1 MILKY
6 SNRIMNGF
14 KPNARTLANL
24 LAATVALNPMIA
36 LAQEMAPASGPIDI
50 VADEQEFGEDRV
62 IARGKVKVVHGDTI
76 IRAPIATLF
85 RDEAGQ
91 PKLAIFTGSPTLVQ
105 GTNSIRANKLTFDI
119 KAAKILAEGNAHS
132 EVISNSMDADQ
143 KPAPAAGGK
152 GAAAKKQPPK
162 KPTPDDEMEP
172 DLPPDDEKAQDNG
185 DPKDPNPNPPK
196 AQQQGESKP
205 QKIITDSDKQEFE
218 RTSGKFEAHGNV
230 RVTTQGINVRSNHL
244 RLLYGADQKA
254 EAVVFTGDVTAKRDA
269 NVTQADVMTYFL
281 TTQRLQATG
290 HVKSR
295 VVQEKAAGPKK
306 GGPQVNNSAQSGG
319 NTGMMSL
326 SKNDAQEIIIISDAQ
341 DYNKDTGR
349 VDAEGRVR
357 LYYGATTGIGP
368 KISIMSNEFGETEK
382 VIFTGR
388 SQITQPGR
396 RWIADRITY
405 TVEDNKVLAEGNT
418 RAIIVKNTPA
428 AGSPGAPKAAPQ
440 AVPAKAEPSSRL
452 ADDGR
457 NKTH

>member
-1 MILKY
+1 MLLRN
-6 SNRIMNGF
+6 SNRIINGF
-14 KPNARTLANL
+14 KPNARTLAHL
-24 LAATVALNPMIA
+24 LAATIALNPMIA
-36 LAQEMAPASGPIDI
+36 LAQDMAPSSGPIDI

-119 KAAKILAEGNAHS
+119 KAARILAEGNAHS
-132 EVISNSMDADQ
+132 EVLSNSMDADQ
-143 KPAPAAGGK
+143 KPAPA
-152 GAAAKKQPPK
+152 GAKAAAPAKKQPPK
-162 KPTPDDEMEP
+162 KMTPDDEMEP
-172 DLPPDDEKAQDNG
+172 DPPPDDEKADYG
-185 DPKDPNPNPPK
+185 DPKDPSPNAPK
-196 AQQQGESKP
+196 AAQTEAKP

-244 RLLYGADQKA
+244 RLVYGTDQKA

-306 GGPQVNNSAQSGG
+306 GGLQVNNSSQSGA
-319 NTGMMSL
+319 NSGMMSL

-418 RAIIVKNTPA
+418 RAIIVKNTSGGGA
-428 AGSPGAPKAAPQ
+428 AAPKAAPP
-440 AVPAKAEPSSRL
+440 AVPTKSEPASRL
-452 ADDGR
+452 ADDGH

>member
-1 MILKY
+1 LRN
-6 SNRIMNGF
+6 SNRIITGF
-14 KPNARTLANL
+14 KFNARTLAGL
-24 LAATVALNPMIA
+24 LAATIALNPTIA
-36 LAQEMAPASGPIDI
+36 LAQDMMAPSSGPIDI

-76 IRAPIATLF
+76 IRAPVATLF

-91 PKLAIFTGSPTLVQ
+91 PKMAIFTGSPTLVQ
-105 GTNSIRANKLTFDI
+105 GNNSIRANKLTFDI
-119 KAAKILAEGNAHS
+119 KAARILAEGNAHS
-132 EVISNSMDADQ
+132 EVLSNSMGGGD
-143 KPAPAAGGK
+143 KPAEPGAGKGKPAA
-152 GAAAKKQPPK
+152 KQPPK
-162 KPTPDDEMEP
+162 QLNPDDEIEP
-172 DLPPDDEKAQDNG
+172 MPPDDDAQND
-185 DPKDPNPNPPK
+185 DPKDPSPNATPPK
-196 AQQQGESKP
+196 AQGESKP

-218 RTSGKFEAHGNV
+218 RNSGKFEAHGNV
-230 RVTTQGINVRSNHL
+230 RVVTQGINVRSNHL
-244 RLLYGADQKA
+244 RLVYGTDQKA

-306 GGPQVNNSAQSGG
+306 GGLQVNNSSQTG
-319 NTGMMSL
+319 GMMGIQ
-326 SKNDAQEIIIISDAQ
+326 KGGGEEIIIMSDAQ

-357 LYYGATTGIGP
+357 LYYGSTTGIGP
-368 KISIMSNEFGETEK
+368 KISIVANEFGETEK
-382 VIFTGR
+382 VVFIGR

-418 RAIIVKNTPA
+418 RAIIVKGPQG
-428 AGSPGAPKAAPQ
+428 AGPAPKAAPPT
-440 AVPAKAEPSSRL
+440 VPSSRL

-457 NKTH
+457 NKTQ